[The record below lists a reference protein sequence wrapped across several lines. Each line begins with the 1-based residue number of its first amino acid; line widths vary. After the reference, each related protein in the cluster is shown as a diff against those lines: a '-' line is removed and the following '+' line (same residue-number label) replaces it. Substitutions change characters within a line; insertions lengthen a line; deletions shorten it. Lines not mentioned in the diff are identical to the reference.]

1 MGFEWK
7 DGRSAA
13 LSFTFD
19 DGLASHLDVAIP
31 ALEEHGFR
39 GTYYL
44 MTGNVERLER
54 FRAPAERGHE
64 IGNHSVR
71 HICTASVNVDVDYRG
86 LETMTLEEMAAELD
100 DSDTRMRSVFREVD
114 RFSFGYP
121 CYNTFV
127 GAGLERKSYVPLVAE
142 RFAAARAGGEISQSF
157 NSPYHV
163 DLHCVNSWKC
173 ERKNASELVGIVE
186 RTIRLGEWS
195 VLTFHGINEGHL
207 AVFEPDFLELL
218 AYVAL
223 ESEWLWVAP
232 FLEVATFLLDTR
244 SR

>member
-71 HICTASVNVDVDYRG
+71 HICTASV
-86 LETMTLEEMAAELD
+86 TM
-100 DSDTRMRSVFREVD
+100 
-114 RFSFGYP
+114 
-121 CYNTFV
+121 
-127 GAGLERKSYVPLVAE
+127 
-142 RFAAARAGGEISQSF
+142 
-157 NSPYHV
+157 
-163 DLHCVNSWKC
+163 
-173 ERKNASELVGIVE
+173 
-186 RTIRLGEWS
+186 
-195 VLTFHGINEGHL
+195 
-207 AVFEPDFLELL
+207 
-218 AYVAL
+218 
-223 ESEWLWVAP
+223 
-232 FLEVATFLLDTR
+232 
-244 SR
+244 